1 MATWDYDVHYE
12 AATAQYYAE
21 VFDCETGDV
30 YWRSTPMASETDC
43 EQIALAHLHELEAP
57 CGHIQENALL

>member
-12 AATAQYYAE
+12 TAVAQSYAE

-30 YWRSTPMASETDC
+30 CWRSTPMASETDC
-43 EQIALAHLHELEAP
+43 EQVALAYLQQLEEHGGP
-57 CGHIQENALL
+57 REGTPSL

>member
-12 AATAQYYAE
+12 TATSQYYAE

-30 YWRSTPMASETDC
+30 CWRSTPMASETDC
-43 EQIALAHLHELEAP
+43 EQVALAHLHQLEES
-57 CGHIQENALL
+57 CGPLEGNTSL